1 MSATVI
7 VEDTHYIITLIRNG
21 VEKKY
26 KFLHDTITLCTKDE
40 CNIDPIERQKIQ
52 GPSHDDILHFIY
64 ADPQADLPEMY
75 IWITEDELWT
85 IDEIVRK
92 NEDSDISFSDD
103 EFDNM
108 SDD

>member
-1 MSATVI
+1 
-7 VEDTHYIITLIRNG
+7 
-21 VEKKY
+21 
-26 KFLHDTITLCTKDE
+26 
-40 CNIDPIERQKIQ
+40 
-52 GPSHDDILHFIY
+52 
-64 ADPQADLPEMY
+64 MY